1 MGDILENGKSYM
13 AQVNSILIID
23 DDPLFLLLVKKT
35 IMKYELAKNISAFSN
50 GLEAFDA
57 LKQSINDPSAL
68 PDIILLDIN
77 MPIMD
82 GWEFLEEFL
91 PFLEKTTKKISIY
104 IATSSIAEDDKR
116 KAKTYPT
123 IKDYLLKPI
132 DQPILNRIIEA
143 HLQQL

>member
-1 MGDILENGKSYM
+1 MT
-13 AQVNSILIID
+13 QVNHILIID

-35 IMKYELAKNISAFSN
+35 IMKYEFAKTISAFSN

-57 LKQSINDPSAL
+57 LKQQINNPAAL

-82 GWEFLEEFL
+82 GWEFLDQFL
-91 PFLEKTTKKISIY
+91 PQFDLTSKKISIY
-104 IATSSIAEDDKR
+104 IATSSIAESDKN
-116 KAKTYPT
+116 KAKTYPI

-132 DQPILNRIIEA
+132 EQAILTTIIEA
-143 HLQQL
+143 HNN

>member
-1 MGDILENGKSYM
+1 ME
-13 AQVNSILIID
+13 QVNNILVID

-35 IMKYELAKNISAFSN
+35 IIKYELAKTVSAFSN
-50 GLEAFDA
+50 GLEAFDL
-57 LKQSINDPSAL
+57 LKNSINDSALL

-82 GWEFLEEFL
+82 GWEFLDQFL
-91 PFLEKTTKKISIY
+91 PFLQKTQKKISIY
-104 IATSSIAEDDKR
+104 IATSSIAEDDKI

-132 DQPILNRIIEA
+132 EQPILIRIVAA
-143 HLQQL
+143 HNQQA

>member
-1 MGDILENGKSYM
+1 MT
-13 AQVNSILIID
+13 QVNSILIID

-35 IMKYELAKNISAFSN
+35 IMKYEFAKTILAFSN

-57 LKQSINDPSAL
+57 LKQKINEPAAL

-82 GWEFLEEFL
+82 GWEFLDQFL
-91 PFLEKTTKKISIY
+91 PFLEKTAKKISIY
-104 IATSSIAEDDKR
+104 IATSSIAEDDKK

-123 IKDYLLKPI
+123 IIDYLLKPI
-132 DQPILNRIIEA
+132 DQPILAKIIEV
-143 HLQQL
+143 HNQ